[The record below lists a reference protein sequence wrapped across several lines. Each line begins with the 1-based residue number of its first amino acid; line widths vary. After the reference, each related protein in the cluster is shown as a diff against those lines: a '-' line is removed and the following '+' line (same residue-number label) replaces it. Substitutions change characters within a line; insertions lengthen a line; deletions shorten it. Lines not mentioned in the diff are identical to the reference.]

1 MFMKILS
8 AALLSLFAAL
18 TAQAA
23 VTVSTTTG
31 HVYDVGKGSYSS
43 DENVTDK
50 SDKELCW
57 AAAASNLIQH
67 WQDYYYDEHDA
78 DETPPNGLNDNN
90 YTSPTGTQYLAVFDA
105 FRNNWTDAPGLASN
119 GFQWW
124 FLGKD
129 KVDANARV
137 YLEEKAADG
146 GFYQNIF
153 KKTDTDTETGAEI
166 ETCYV
171 QQVLLTS
178 ADRENLS
185 QEACFRQTMVAA
197 LEKAGRGVSLGIYI
211 TDKDGN
217 IGSGHAITCWG
228 YETDAEGRLSAIYI
242 TDSDDYYYGATKV
255 RVEIAKDGSLM
266 LNSYDLASYNFNQKS
281 KYFIGL
287 MEYIDTPVDSAPM
300 ADLLSSI
307 TDGVVSS
314 NTCLTEAYSGT
325 GLSVAKEVIFSSTTD
340 GSTEVSITLTA
351 PAEGNT
357 GAGFIVE
364 AGGMA
369 SLNGLTNLSATGF
382 AGAGME
388 LKGYAYF
395 TGAGTFE
402 VKNNSGSGI
411 FNTAYLELLN
421 CTAVS
426 VTGNRQT
433 DNNPDNEVLG
443 GGIANHFTLSM
454 IDCGTITLS
463 GNTATGAVAAGGG
476 MLSLAAVVESNGD
489 VTVTGNTASGT
500 KIALGGGLYHFYIN
514 SISNNT
520 SVKIT
525 ENVVTVQTSEP
536 TAENE
541 ELILEAIGG
550 GLVQGKY
557 DAPGTTG
564 TKTFLV
570 ENGTLIISNNTA
582 SATGTGGSDESVID
596 ALGGGLAVLGL
607 EDYPSVVS
615 IIGNTNVV
623 ISNNTASATAE
634 QGKALAFGGGA
645 FVGSNSSLII
655 QSSEE
660 HPQSVEIANNTASA
674 TYSGG
679 GGIYSEGK
687 VDISGNTSVS
697 ITGNKANGGSAVYN
711 EGAFTLSG
719 NESVNVSGNQSED
732 NGAVY
737 NGKDSTME
745 ITWNDSVTFS
755 ENFWRVSLSDTIFV
769 TYSDLDINNDGTL
782 YLAAGKDKKITLA
795 SSGLETSGTTYLGC
809 DAAGKTGSGMLVVQK
824 SDTITS
830 VFTPAQVA
838 GSSKLVYCSVSYNS
852 ITALTDAENALA
864 PTAQGMT
871 VTYSGTDVYSI
882 TGMTLQ
888 NFVYEASGNAN
899 LTLTDTQVDSG
910 CSFSV
915 GNGTITLNKVNVLWA
930 ISDDI
935 TPPTAGLT
943 YTLNLSSLFHC
954 TVEGNVDIT
963 LSSAAV
969 DALYNAGYRS
979 VNFNFGD
986 ANVGS
991 LDSVSLNN
999 LNIISGSGSSAVFSL
1014 PEPSTGLFF
1023 LLSLSLPL
1031 LHRRR
1036 P

>member
-1 MFMKILS
+1 MKILS
-8 AALLSLFAAL
+8 AALLSLLAAL

-31 HVYDVGKGSYSS
+31 HVYDVGKGFYSS
-43 DENVTDK
+43 DEHITDK

-67 WQDYYYDEHDA
+67 WQDFYYDKHDTG
-78 DETPPNGLNDNN
+78 ETPPDGPNKNN
-90 YTSPTGTQYLAVFDA
+90 YTAPTGTQYLAVFDA
-105 FRNNWTDAPGLASN
+105 FRNNWEDVPGLASN

-129 KVDANARV
+129 KVDADASGN
-137 YLEEKAADG
+137 LEENADSAG
-146 GFYQNIF
+146 YYQGIF
-153 KKTDTDTETGAEI
+153 TDATS
-166 ETCYV
+166 CYV
-171 QQVLLTS
+171 QQVLLT
-178 ADRENLS
+178 ADDRRNLS
-185 QEACFRQTMVAA
+185 QEECFRQTMNAA
-197 LEKAGRGVSLGIYI
+197 LAKAGRGVSLGIYI
-211 TDKDGN
+211 ADENGK
-217 IGSGHAITCWG
+217 ISSGHAITCWG
-228 YETDAEGRLSAIYI
+228 YETDADGNLSAIYI
-242 TDSDDYYYGATKV
+242 TDSDDRYYGATKV
-255 RVEIAKDGSLM
+255 RVEVDADGSLM
-266 LNSYDLASYNFNQKS
+266 LNSYDLASYNFNRDAG
-281 KYFIGL
+281 YFIGL
-287 MEYIDTPVDSAPM
+287 MEYIDTPASIAQQS
-300 ADLLSSI
+300 ADLPSSI
-307 TDGVVSS
+307 TNGVVSS
-314 NTCLTEAYSGT
+314 NTCLTEAYSGA

-340 GSTEVSITLTA
+340 GSTEVSITLAA
-351 PAEGNT
+351 PDEGNT

-369 SLNGLTNLSATGF
+369 SLNGLTTLSATGF
-382 AGAGME
+382 ADAGME

-433 DNNPDNEVLG
+433 DDNPDNEVLG
-443 GGIANHFTLSM
+443 GGIANRRSLSM

-463 GNTATGAVAAGGG
+463 GNIAMGAVAAGGG
-476 MLSLAAVVESNGD
+476 MLSFKAVVESNGD
-489 VTVTGNTASGT
+489 VLVTGNTASGT

-541 ELILEAIGG
+541 KLILEAIGG

-711 EGAFTLSG
+711 EGDFSLSG
-719 NESVNVSGNQSED
+719 NGEVRVSGNQSGG

-795 SSGLETSGTTYLGC
+795 SSGLKTSGTTYLGR
-809 DAAGKTGSGMLVVQK
+809 DAAGRIGSGMLVVQK

-830 VFTPAQVA
+830 VFTLAQVA
-838 GSSKLVYCSVSYNS
+838 GSSKLVHCSVSYNS

-888 NFVYEASGNAN
+888 DFVYEASGNAN
-899 LTLTDTQVDSG
+899 LTLTDTQVNSG

-915 GNGTITLNKVNVLWA
+915 GNGTITLNKVNVLWV
-930 ISDDI
+930 ISEDI
-935 TPPTAGLT
+935 ATATELT

-986 ANVGS
+986 ANVSRLGA
-991 LDSVSLNN
+991 VSLNN

-1031 LHRRR
+1031 LRRRR

>member
-1 MFMKILS
+1 MKILS
-8 AALLSLFAAL
+8 AALLSLLAAL
-18 TAQAA
+18 TVQAA
-23 VTVSTTTG
+23 VTVSTATG
-31 HVYDVGKGSYSS
+31 HVYDVGKGFYST

-50 SDKELCW
+50 SDSELCW

-67 WQDYYYDEHDA
+67 WQDYYYGKHDT
-78 DETPPNGLNDNN
+78 DETPPNGLNGNN

-105 FRNNWTDAPGLASN
+105 FRDNWEDAGGLAGY

-129 KVDANARV
+129 KVAADASDN
-137 YLEEKAADG
+137 LEENADSAG
-146 GFYQNIF
+146 YYQGIF
-153 KKTDTDTETGAEI
+153 TG
-166 ETCYV
+166 TTPCYV
-171 QQVLLTS
+171 QQELLT
-178 ADRENLS
+178 AAERGNLS
-185 QEACFRQTMVAA
+185 QEACFRKTMDAA
-197 LEKAGRGVSLGIYI
+197 LGKAGQGVSLGIYI
-211 TDKDGN
+211 ADENGK

-228 YETDAEGRLSAIYI
+228 YETDADGKLSAIYI
-242 TDSDDYYYGATKV
+242 TDSDDRYYGATKV
-255 RVEIAKDGSLM
+255 RVEVDADGFLM

-287 MEYIDTPVDSAPM
+287 MEYIDTPASIAQKS
-300 ADLLSSI
+300 ADLTSSI
-307 TDGVVSS
+307 TNGVVSS

-325 GLSVAKEVIFSSTTD
+325 GLSVDKEVIFSGTA
-340 GSTEVSITLTA
+340 GSITLTA
-351 PAEGNT
+351 PEEGNT
-357 GAGFIVE
+357 GAGFTVE

-369 SLNGLTNLSATGF
+369 SLNDLTTLSASGF
-382 AGAGME
+382 AGAGID

-402 VKNNSGSGI
+402 VKDNSGSGI
-411 FNTAYLELLN
+411 FNRAYLELLN
-421 CTAVS
+421 CTDVS

-433 DNNPDNEVLG
+433 DDNPDNEVLG
-443 GGIANHFTLSM
+443 GGIANRRSLSM

-463 GNTATGAVAAGGG
+463 GNIAMGAVAAGGG
-476 MLSLAAVVESNGD
+476 MLSFKAVVESNGD
-489 VTVTGNTASGT
+489 VLVTGNTASGT

-541 ELILEAIGG
+541 KLILEAIGG

-795 SSGLETSGTTYLGC
+795 SSGLKTSGTTYLGR
-809 DAAGKTGSGMLVVQK
+809 DAAGRIGSGMLVVQK

-838 GSSKLVYCSVSYNS
+838 GSSKLVHCSVSYNS

-888 NFVYEASGNAN
+888 DFVYEASGNAN
-899 LTLTDTQVDSG
+899 LTLTDTQVNSG

-915 GNGTITLNKVNVLWA
+915 GNGTITLNKVNVLWV
-930 ISDDI
+930 ISEDI
-935 TPPTAGLT
+935 ATATELT

-986 ANVGS
+986 ANVSRLGA
-991 LDSVSLNN
+991 VSLNN

-1031 LHRRR
+1031 LRRRR

>member
-1 MFMKILS
+1 MKILS
-8 AALLSLFAAL
+8 AALLSLLAAL

-31 HVYDVGKGSYSS
+31 HVYDVGKGFYSS
-43 DENVTDK
+43 DEHITDK

-67 WQDYYYDEHDA
+67 WQDFYYDKHDTG
-78 DETPPNGLNDNN
+78 ETPPDGPNKNN

-105 FRNNWTDAPGLASN
+105 FRNNWEDVPGLASN

-129 KVDANARV
+129 KVDADASGN
-137 YLEEKAADG
+137 LEENADSAG
-146 GFYQNIF
+146 YYQGIF
-153 KKTDTDTETGAEI
+153 TDATS
-166 ETCYV
+166 CYV
-171 QQVLLTS
+171 QQVLLT
-178 ADRENLS
+178 ADDRRNLS
-185 QEACFRQTMVAA
+185 QEECFRQTMNAA
-197 LEKAGRGVSLGIYI
+197 LAKAGRGVSLGIYI
-211 TDKDGN
+211 ADENGK
-217 IGSGHAITCWG
+217 ISSGHAITCWG
-228 YETDAEGRLSAIYI
+228 YETDADGNLSAIYI
-242 TDSDDYYYGATKV
+242 TDSDDRYYGATKV
-255 RVEIAKDGSLM
+255 RVEVDADGSLM
-266 LNSYDLASYNFNQKS
+266 LNSYDLASYNFNRDAG
-281 KYFIGL
+281 YFIGL
-287 MEYIDTPVDSAPM
+287 MEYIDTPASIAQQS
-300 ADLLSSI
+300 ADLPSSI
-307 TDGVVSS
+307 TNGVVSS
-314 NTCLTEAYSGT
+314 NTCLTEAYSGA

-340 GSTEVSITLTA
+340 GSTEVSITLAA
-351 PAEGNT
+351 PDEGNT

-369 SLNGLTNLSATGF
+369 SLNGLTTLSATGF
-382 AGAGME
+382 ADAGME

-433 DNNPDNEVLG
+433 DDNPDNEVLG
-443 GGIANHFTLSM
+443 GGIANRRSLSM

-463 GNTATGAVAAGGG
+463 GNIAMGAVAAGGG
-476 MLSLAAVVESNGD
+476 MLSFKAVVESNGD
-489 VTVTGNTASGT
+489 VLVTGNTASGT

-541 ELILEAIGG
+541 KLILEAIGG

-795 SSGLETSGTTYLGC
+795 SSGLKTSGTTYLGR
-809 DAAGKTGSGMLVVQK
+809 DAAGRIGSGMLVVQK

-838 GSSKLVYCSVSYNS
+838 GSSKLVHCSVSYNS

-888 NFVYEASGNAN
+888 DFVYEASGNAN
-899 LTLTDTQVDSG
+899 LTLTDTQVNSG

-915 GNGTITLNKVNVLWA
+915 GNGTITLNKVNVLWV
-930 ISDDI
+930 ISEDI
-935 TPPTAGLT
+935 ATATELT

-986 ANVGS
+986 ANVSRLGA
-991 LDSVSLNN
+991 VSLNN

>member
-1 MFMKILS
+1 MD
-8 AALLSLFAAL
+8 
-18 TAQAA
+18 TA
-23 VTVSTTTG
+23 
-31 HVYDVGKGSYSS
+31 
-43 DENVTDK
+43 
-50 SDKELCW
+50 
-57 AAAASNLIQH
+57 
-67 WQDYYYDEHDA
+67 
-78 DETPPNGLNDNN
+78 
-90 YTSPTGTQYLAVFDA
+90 
-105 FRNNWTDAPGLASN
+105 
-119 GFQWW
+119 
-124 FLGKD
+124 LGK
-129 KVDANARV
+129 V
-137 YLEEKAADG
+137 G
-146 GFYQNIF
+146 Q
-153 KKTDTDTETGAEI
+153 
-166 ETCYV
+166 
-171 QQVLLTS
+171 
-178 ADRENLS
+178 
-185 QEACFRQTMVAA
+185 
-197 LEKAGRGVSLGIYI
+197 GVSLGIYI

-228 YETDAEGRLSAIYI
+228 YETDANGTLSAIYI
-242 TDSDDYYYGATKV
+242 TDSDDSYYGATKV
-255 RVEIAKDGSLM
+255 RVDIAEDGSLM
-266 LNSYDLASYNFNQKS
+266 LNSYDLSSYNFNQKS

-287 MEYIDTPVDSAPM
+287 MEYINTPVDSAPTV
-300 ADLLSSI
+300 DLTSSI

-325 GLSVAKEVIFSSTTD
+325 GLSVDKEVIFSGTA
-340 GSTEVSITLTA
+340 GSITLA
-351 PAEGNT
+351 PPAEGNT

-369 SLNGLTNLSATGF
+369 SLNDLTNLSASGF
-382 AGAGME
+382 AGAGMD
-388 LKGYAYF
+388 LKGYSYF
-395 TGAGTFE
+395 TGAVTFE
-402 VKNNSGSGI
+402 VKDNSGSGI
-411 FNTAYLELLN
+411 FNRAYLELLN
-421 CTAVS
+421 CTDVS

-433 DNNPDNEVLG
+433 DDNPDNEVLG

-489 VTVTGNTASGT
+489 VLVTKNAASST

-541 ELILEAIGG
+541 KLILEAIGG

-745 ITWNDSVTFS
+745 ITWNDSVTVS
-755 ENFWRVSLSDTIFV
+755 ENFW
-769 TYSDLDINNDGTL
+769 
-782 YLAAGKDKKITLA
+782 
-795 SSGLETSGTTYLGC
+795 
-809 DAAGKTGSGMLVVQK
+809 
-824 SDTITS
+824 
-830 VFTPAQVA
+830 
-838 GSSKLVYCSVSYNS
+838 
-852 ITALTDAENALA
+852 
-864 PTAQGMT
+864 
-871 VTYSGTDVYSI
+871 
-882 TGMTLQ
+882 
-888 NFVYEASGNAN
+888 
-899 LTLTDTQVDSG
+899 
-910 CSFSV
+910 
-915 GNGTITLNKVNVLWA
+915 
-930 ISDDI
+930 
-935 TPPTAGLT
+935 
-943 YTLNLSSLFHC
+943 
-954 TVEGNVDIT
+954 
-963 LSSAAV
+963 
-969 DALYNAGYRS
+969 
-979 VNFNFGD
+979 
-986 ANVGS
+986 
-991 LDSVSLNN
+991 
-999 LNIISGSGSSAVFSL
+999 
-1014 PEPSTGLFF
+1014 
-1023 LLSLSLPL
+1023 
-1031 LHRRR
+1031 
-1036 P
+1036 